1 MKGIPTMKHFKIL
14 VFVPIVF
21 FCCIS
26 LSAQSTAITGG
37 DIVTGTGE
45 VIKNGTI
52 LIKDGRIEKVGREI
66 EVPEGC
72 KVIEASGKTVWPGR
86 IDALSII
93 GLSEIGAVAVTNDAN
108 EKTSTNT
115 AHLRAADGINP
126 ESSVIGVTRNNGI
139 TTTQV
144 MQGRAA
150 PINGLT
156 AIIDLDGR
164 RLDQMMV
171 ADGTAIVLNL
181 NAMERGKYPSTR
193 PGIMAFIRQ
202 SFFDIQNKL
211 EKAEDEKENEL
222 GLKDLTLAKALRGEV
237 SVFTF
242 CDANQDIRNALTLG
256 REFSLKM
263 VLIPGSGWS
272 RQIKMIKESGYPV
285 LVNSTFSVPGEH
297 QAYDHNY
304 RMAGELHKAGIPLA
318 FASCTAHNARQMP
331 DAVSMSVTYGLPYD
345 IGMRALTLSAAR
357 ILGIDRDYGSL
368 EAGKVANIAVWSGD
382 PLQISS
388 RVDNLIIRGKE
399 VSLQSRQ
406 ELLRDR
412 YEEIDD

>member
-1 MKGIPTMKHFKIL
+1 MKHLKKIIFL
-14 VFVPIVF
+14 PIAFSLCV
-21 FCCIS
+21 S
-26 LSAQSTAITGG
+26 LSAQQTAITGG
-37 DIVTGTGE
+37 RIVTGTGE
-45 VIKNGTI
+45 VIEGGTI
-52 LIKDGRIEKVGREI
+52 LIKDGLIEKVGKGI
-66 EVPEGC
+66 EAPAGF
-72 KVIEASGKTVWPGR
+72 KVIEAAGKTIWPGR

-108 EKTSTNT
+108 ENTSTNT

-156 AIIDLDGR
+156 AIIDLEGR
-164 RLDQMMV
+164 RLDQMLV
-171 ADGTAIVLNL
+171 AEGTAVVLNL

-202 SFFDIQNKL
+202 SFFDIQGKL
-211 EKAEDEKENEL
+211 ARGEREDEDKNQLNLKEQALARALKGDIAVYAFCNE
-222 GLKDLTLAKALRGEV
+222 
-237 SVFTF
+237 
-242 CDANQDIRNALTLG
+242 NQDIRNAITLG
-256 REFSLKM
+256 REFSLRM

-272 RQIKMIKESGYPV
+272 RQIRMIKESGYPV
-285 LVNSTFSVPGEH
+285 LVSHTFSNPLDN

-331 DAVSMSVTYGLPYD
+331 DAVSMSVTYGLPYET
-345 IGMRALTLSAAR
+345 GVEALTISAAR
-357 ILGIDRDYGSL
+357 ILGIDKDYGSI
-368 EAGKVANIAVWSGD
+368 ETGKVANIAVWNGD

-388 RVDNLIIRGKE
+388 KLENLFVRGKE

-406 ELLRDR
+406 EQLRDR
-412 YEEIDD
+412 YERIDD

>member
-1 MKGIPTMKHFKIL
+1 LKGIRTMKHLKLL
-14 VFVPIVF
+14 VFIPIVF
-21 FCCIS
+21 LCCIS
-26 LSAQSTAITGG
+26 LSAQSIAIVGG
-37 DIVTGTGE
+37 NIVTGTGE
-45 VIKNGTI
+45 TIDGGTI
-52 LIKDGRIEKVGREI
+52 LVKNQRIEKVGREI
-66 EVPEGC
+66 EIPEGC
-72 KVIEASGKTVWPGR
+72 KVIDASGKTIWPGR

-126 ESSVIGVTRNNGI
+126 ESSVVGVTRNNGI

-164 RLDQMMV
+164 RLDQMIV
-171 ADGTAIVLNL
+171 TDGSAIVLNL

-193 PGIMAFIRQ
+193 PGVMAFIRQ

-211 EKAEDEKENEL
+211 DKADDKAKPSLKEQ
-222 GLKDLTLAKALRGEV
+222 TLAQVLKGEI
-237 SVFTF
+237 SVIAF
-242 CDANQDIRNALTLG
+242 CDANQDIRNAITLG
-256 REFSLKM
+256 NEFSLDM
-263 VLIPGSGWS
+263 ILVPGRGWS
-272 RQIKMIKESGYPV
+272 RQIEMIKESGYPV
-285 LVNSTFSVPGEH
+285 LVTGTFTNPGEN
-297 QAYDHNY
+297 QTYDHNY

-331 DAVSMSVTYGLPYD
+331 DAVSMSVTYGLPYET
-345 IGMRALTLSAAR
+345 GMQALTLSAAR
-357 ILGIDRDYGSL
+357 ILGIEKDYGSI
-368 EAGKVANIAVWSGD
+368 EAGKIANIAVWNGD

-388 RVDNLIIRGKE
+388 RVVNLIIRGKE

-412 YEEIDD
+412 YKEIDD

>member
-1 MKGIPTMKHFKIL
+1 MKGIRAMKHFKIL
-14 VFVPIVF
+14 VFIPIVF
-21 FCCIS
+21 FCYAA
-26 LSAQSTAITGG
+26 LSAQSAAITGG
-37 DIVTGTGE
+37 YIVTGTGE
-45 VIKNGTI
+45 KIKNGTI

-66 EVPEGC
+66 GVPEGY
-72 KVIEASGKTVWPGR
+72 KVINASGKTIWPGR
-86 IDALSII
+86 IDTLSII

-193 PGIMAFIRQ
+193 PGIMAFMRQ

-211 EKAEDEKENEL
+211 EKAEDKKENEL
-222 GLKDLTLAKALRGEV
+222 SLKDQTLDKALKGEI

-242 CDANQDIRNALTLG
+242 CDANQDIRNAITLG

-263 VLIPGSGWS
+263 VLIPGRGWS

-285 LVNSTFSVPGEH
+285 LVNSTFSIPGEH
-297 QAYDHNY
+297 LTYDHNY
-304 RMAGELHKAGIPLA
+304 RMAGDLHKAGIPLA

-331 DAVSMSVTYGLPYD
+331 DAVSMSITYGLPYD
-345 IGMRALTLSAAR
+345 IGMQALTLSAAR
-357 ILGIDRDYGSL
+357 ILGIDKDYGSI
-368 EAGKVANIAVWSGD
+368 EAGKIANIAVWSGD

>member
-1 MKGIPTMKHFKIL
+1 MMKHLKIL
-14 VFVPIVF
+14 IFVPIVF

-26 LSAQSTAITGG
+26 LSAQQAAITGG

-45 VIKNGTI
+45 IIKNGTI
-52 LIKDGRIEKVGREI
+52 LVKDGRIEKVGKEI
-66 EVPEGC
+66 AIPEGY
-72 KVIEASGKTVWPGR
+72 KVIEAAGKTIWPGR

-164 RLDQMMV
+164 RLDQMLI
-171 ADGTAIVLNL
+171 ADGTAIVLNF

-211 EKAEDEKENEL
+211 EKAEGKDADKNEL
-222 GLKDLTLAKALRGEV
+222 NLKDQVLARVLKGEI
-237 SVFTF
+237 SVFAF
-242 CDANQDIRNALTLG
+242 CEENQDIRNAITLG
-256 REFSLKM
+256 KEFSLKM
-263 VLIPGSGWS
+263 VLIPGSGWG
-272 RQIKMIKESGYPV
+272 RQINMIKESGYPV
-285 LVNSTFSVPGEH
+285 LITNTFSNPLES
-297 QAYDHNY
+297 QAYDYNY
-304 RMAGELHKAGIPLA
+304 SMAGEIHKAGIPLA

-345 IGMRALTLSAAR
+345 IGMQALTLSAAR
-357 ILGIDRDYGSL
+357 ILGIDKDYGSI
-368 EAGKVANIAVWSGD
+368 EAGKVANIAVWNGD

-388 RVDNLIIRGKE
+388 KVVKLFIRGKE
-399 VSLQSRQ
+399 VSLESRQ

-412 YEEIDD
+412 YLEIDD

>member
-1 MKGIPTMKHFKIL
+1 MKGIRTMKHLKFL
-14 VFVPIVF
+14 VFIPIVF
-21 FCCIS
+21 LCCIS
-26 LSAQSTAITGG
+26 LSAQSIAITGG
-37 DIVTGTGE
+37 NIVTGTGE
-45 VIKNGTI
+45 TIDGGTI
-52 LIKDGRIEKVGREI
+52 LVKNDRIEKVGREI
-66 EVPEGC
+66 EIPEGYV
-72 KVIEASGKTVWPGR
+72 VIDASGKTIWPGR

-126 ESSVIGVTRNNGI
+126 ESSVVGVTRNNGI

-150 PINGLT
+150 PINGLA

-164 RLDQMMV
+164 RLDQMIV
-171 ADGTAIVLNL
+171 ADGSAIVLNL

-211 EKAEDEKENEL
+211 DKADDKAKLSLKEQ
-222 GLKDLTLAKALRGEV
+222 TLAQVLKGEI
-237 SVFTF
+237 SVITF
-242 CDANQDIRNALTLG
+242 CDANQDIRNAITLG
-256 REFSLKM
+256 KEFSLDM
-263 VLIPGSGWS
+263 VLVPGRGWS
-272 RQIKMIKESGYPV
+272 RQIEMIKESGYPV
-285 LVNSTFSVPGEH
+285 LVTGTFTNPGEN
-297 QAYDHNY
+297 QTYDHNY

-331 DAVSMSVTYGLPYD
+331 DAVSMSVTYGLPYET
-345 IGMRALTLSAAR
+345 GMQALTLSAAR
-357 ILGIDRDYGSL
+357 ILGIEKDYGSI
-368 EAGKVANIAVWSGD
+368 EAGKIANIAVWNGD

-388 RVDNLIIRGKE
+388 RVVNLIIRGKE

-412 YEEIDD
+412 YKEIDD

>member
-1 MKGIPTMKHFKIL
+1 MKYLKIL
-14 VFVPIVF
+14 VPIACF
-21 FCCIS
+21 FCIS
-26 LSAQSTAITGG
+26 LSAQQTAITGG

-45 VIKNGTI
+45 VIENGTL
-52 LIKDGRIEKVGREI
+52 LIKDGRIEKVGKEI
-66 EVPEGC
+66 EVPAGF
-72 KVIEASGKTVWPGR
+72 KVIEASGKTIWPGR

-156 AIIDLDGR
+156 AIIDLAGR
-164 RLDQMMV
+164 RLDQMIV

-211 EKAEDEKENEL
+211 NKAEGKDDGNNQLNLKEQ
-222 GLKDLTLAKALRGEV
+222 TLAEALKGEI
-237 SVFTF
+237 SVYVF
-242 CDANQDIRNALTLG
+242 CDENQDIRNAITLG
-256 REFSLKM
+256 KEFSLKM
-263 VLIPGSGWS
+263 ILIPGSGWS

-285 LVNSTFSVPGEH
+285 LVSHTFSNPRDN

-331 DAVSMSVTYGLPYD
+331 DAVSMSVTYGLPYET
-345 IGMRALTLSAAR
+345 GVGALTLSAAR
-357 ILGIDRDYGSL
+357 ILGIDKDYGSI
-368 EAGKVANIAVWSGD
+368 ETGKIANIAVWDGD

-388 RVDNLIIRGKE
+388 KLVNLFIRGKE

-406 ELLRDR
+406 EQLRDR
-412 YEEIDD
+412 YKKIDD

>member
-1 MKGIPTMKHFKIL
+1 MMNKFKISI
-14 VFVPIVF
+14 FIPIVF
-21 FCCIS
+21 FCCVF
-26 LSAQSTAITGG
+26 LSAQQAAITGG
-37 DIVTGTGE
+37 KIVTGTGE
-45 VIKNGTI
+45 VIENGTI
-52 LIKDGRIEKVGREI
+52 LVKDGRIEKVGKEI
-66 EVPEGC
+66 GIPEGYT
-72 KVIEASGKTVWPGR
+72 VIEAAGKTVWPGR

-144 MQGRAA
+144 MQGSAA

-164 RLDQMMV
+164 RLDQMLI
-171 ADGTAIVLNL
+171 ADGTAIVLNF

-202 SFFDIQNKL
+202 TFFDIQNKL
-211 EKAEDEKENEL
+211 DKAEGKEKDTDEL
-222 GLKDLTLAKALRGEV
+222 SLKDQVLARVLKGEL
-237 SVFTF
+237 SVFAF
-242 CDANQDIRNALTLG
+242 CEENQDIRNAINLG
-256 REFSLKM
+256 KEFSLKM

-272 RQIKMIKESGYPV
+272 RQINMIKESGYPV
-285 LVNSTFSVPGEH
+285 LITNTFSNPLEN

-304 RMAGELHKAGIPLA
+304 SMAGVIHKAGIPLA

-345 IGMRALTLSAAR
+345 TGVQALTLSAAR
-357 ILGIDRDYGSL
+357 MLGIDKDYGSI
-368 EAGKVANIAVWSGD
+368 EEGKVANIAVWDGD

-388 RVDNLIIRGKE
+388 KVVKLFIRGKE
-399 VSLQSRQ
+399 VSLRSRQ

-412 YEEIDD
+412 YLEINN